1 MAIYNSTFVCFCQLN
16 KRKRQHTSFSYS
28 LANIDILSINHLSFS
43 LTILIVAKV
52 FLLLLVHFSYI
63 IASIT
68 LLFALIIY
76 ILLITF
82 PLNSYCNYYQDSKIN
97 TLFDILT
104 KASVKDLLN
113 ENEINIILNSYDI
126 ENYSNNAELT
136 QYRHEV
142 IFNIIHS
149 DNIVLFFKRLKKH
162 KSKIP
167 RLIEELKHPIND
179 SFDVS
184 YYSQIIREE
193 KRINRKIKATFLEGL
208 NVNFINETED

>member
-1 MAIYNSTFVCFCQLN
+1 
-16 KRKRQHTSFSYS
+16 
-28 LANIDILSINHLSFS
+28 
-43 LTILIVAKV
+43 
-52 FLLLLVHFSYI
+52 
-63 IASIT
+63 
-68 LLFALIIY
+68 
-76 ILLITF
+76 
-82 PLNSYCNYYQDSKIN
+82 
-97 TLFDILT
+97 LFDILT

-113 ENEINIILNSYDI
+113 ENEIDIILNSYDI

-136 QYRHEV
+136 QYRNEV

-167 RLIEELKHPIND
+167 IIIEELKDPIND

>member
-1 MAIYNSTFVCFCQLN
+1 MKN
-16 KRKRQHTSFSYS
+16 
-28 LANIDILSINHLSFS
+28 
-43 LTILIVAKV
+43 
-52 FLLLLVHFSYI
+52 
-63 IASIT
+63 
-68 LLFALIIY
+68 LIIY

-113 ENEINIILNSYDI
+113 ENEIDIILNSYDI

-136 QYRHEV
+136 QYRNEV

-167 RLIEELKHPIND
+167 ILIEELKDPIND